1 MDISYAKVLQA
12 STEILK
18 TPDIDGLGN
27 RNDMN
32 AQPQTTRTLSLF
44 RHRWLAACLL
54 FITTPALASDWTGS
68 PALKDAVSSGAL
80 PPVAER
86 LPATPRVVQF
96 GEGQTA
102 GEYGGS
108 LRLLM
113 GKAKDIRQMTIY
125 GYARL
130 VAYDTNQE
138 LQPDIVESFDVQ
150 DNRVFTFTLRQGHK
164 WSDGAPF
171 TSEDFRYFWEDII
184 LNEELAEGRMES
196 ALKVDGK
203 LATFEVVDER
213 TVRYSW
219 EQSNPYFL
227 PAIAG
232 PNPLYLYKPAHYL
245 SQFHKQY
252 IGEEAMAKMVE
263 ESGKRNWMAVHHG
276 KDRPYKQNNP
286 KLPTL
291 QPWLN
296 TTKPPSDRFVFKRN
310 PFFHRIDSNGKQLPY
325 IDEVVIAIASNKLIA
340 AKAGAGEADLQ
351 ARYIRLDNYPFL
363 KKGSKQ
369 HPYDVHLWSTA
380 KGSQLALYP
389 NLNAKD
395 DAFKALMRNADFRRA
410 LSMGVNRKQINQ
422 VVYFGLAKPS
432 NNTVVSESSLYKPE
446 YAETWTQFDVKAANQ
461 LLDNIGL
468 TERDDRGI
476 RKLPDGRPLEIPVQ
490 TAGESTEQTDVLE
503 LIHDSWLKIG
513 VKLFSVP
520 SQREVFR
527 SRVFS
532 GEAIMAI
539 WGGLENGL
547 PSATSVPRWIAPTSK
562 YQYQWPKWGEF
573 VETGGRAGEAPDLP
587 EGEALVSL
595 YNDWR
600 MAASDADREAIW
612 HEMLAINTDQVFS
625 IGIVNGVKQ
634 PVVVNKYL
642 NNVPKEGIYDISV
655 TAYFGV
661 YQPDTFWF
669 SKERQ

>member
-1 MDISYAKVLQA
+1 MRWGNLNNMKKYQPIKKIVSPIGQCVIAVGFLFLSTQA
-12 STEILK
+12 
-18 TPDIDGLGN
+18 
-27 RNDMN
+27 
-32 AQPQTTRTLSLF
+32 LS
-44 RHRWLAACLL
+44 
-54 FITTPALASDWTGS
+54 SNWTGAPS
-68 PALKDAVSSGAL
+68 LEDAIAAGEL
-80 PPVAER
+80 PPVEER
-86 LPATPRVVQF
+86 LPANPRVVTF
-96 GEGQTA
+96 GEGQGP
-102 GEYGGS
+102 GEYGGAM
-108 LRLLM
+108 RLLM

-130 VAYDTNQE
+130 IAYDRNQE
-138 LQPDIVESFDVQ
+138 LQADILESFEVED
-150 DNRVFTFTLRQGHK
+150 DRIFTFVLRTGHK
-164 WSDGAPF
+164 WSDGAAF

-184 LNEELAEGRMES
+184 LNSELAEGRMES
-196 ALKVDGK
+196 ALMVEGE
-203 LATFEVVDER
+203 LPAFEIIDDR
-213 TVRYSW
+213 TVRYTW
-219 EQSNPYFL
+219 KNSNPYFL

-245 SQFHKQY
+245 KKFHKKY
-252 IGEEAMAKMVE
+252 AGDEAMAKMVT

-276 KDRPYKQNNP
+276 KDRPYKQSNP
-286 KLPTL
+286 ELPTL
-291 QPWLN
+291 QPWRN
-296 TTKPPSDRFVFKRN
+296 TTKPPSDRFVFNRN
-310 PFFHRIDSNGKQLPY
+310 PFFHRVDSTGKQLPY
-325 IDEVVIAIASNKLIA
+325 IDDVVIAIASNKLIA

-363 KKGSKQ
+363 KKGTKN
-369 HPYDVHLWSTA
+369 HPYLVHLWSTA
-380 KGSQLALYP
+380 KGAQLALYP
-389 NLNAKD
+389 NLNTND
-395 DAFKALMRNADFRRA
+395 PEFKALMRNADFRRA

-432 NNTVVSESSLYKPE
+432 NNTVISESSLYKPE
-446 YAETWTQFDVKAANQ
+446 YAETWSQFDIAAANK
-461 LLDNIGL
+461 LLDGIGL

-532 GEAIMAI
+532 GEAMMAI

-547 PSATSVPRWIAPTSK
+547 PSANSIPRWISPTSK
-562 YQYQWPKWGEF
+562 YQYQWPKWGEYI
-573 VETGGRAGEAPDLP
+573 ETGGRAGEAPDLP
-587 EGEALVSL
+587 EGKELVKL
-595 YNDWR
+595 YDDWR
-600 MAASDADREAIW
+600 MATTDSEREAIW
-612 HEMLAINTDQVFS
+612 HNMLAINTDQIFS

-634 PVVVNKYL
+634 PVVVNKHL
-642 NNVPKEGIYDISV
+642 NNVPEEGIYDISV

-669 SKERQ
+669 SKERR